1 MALILTAATLKD
13 ATRVQAT
20 YPQVEKTAIEVEAN
34 NIKIQ
39 AIRSNLETLF
49 NPAKNGSVE

>member
-1 MALILTAATLKD
+1 MALILTAAMLKD